1 MQSFFHAFISLFLIN
16 TIQLAVIK
24 QDPFNAPHLKKPA
37 NRNTAEWTFPS
48 NPYLADLREHAPAA
62 RNVESEP
69 KVTA

>member
-37 NRNTAEWTFPS
+37 ETTETLPSGLFPQT
-48 NPYLADLREHAPAA
+48 HI
-62 RNVESEP
+62 
-69 KVTA
+69 